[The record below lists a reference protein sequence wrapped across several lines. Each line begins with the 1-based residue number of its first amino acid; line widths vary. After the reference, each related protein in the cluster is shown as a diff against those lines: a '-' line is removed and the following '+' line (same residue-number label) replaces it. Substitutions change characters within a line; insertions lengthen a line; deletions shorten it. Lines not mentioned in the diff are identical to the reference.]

1 MALPVKAK
9 NNKNSITW
17 IENKVKISSQVLLT
31 KAFIKYHINIF
42 WGAKPEVMN
51 KINNN
56 QHILFILRLQF
67 SNGQVRTLNKL
78 TKLTKNDLK
87 YIIDLLNDKVQ
98 SSQDGYKTMPLNAII
113 KLIIIPNITLKKNIL

>member
-1 MALPVKAK
+1 MALATPVKT

-51 KINNN
+51 KINDAAS
-56 QHILFILRLQF
+56 R
-67 SNGQVRTLNKL
+67 STC
-78 TKLTKNDLK
+78 
-87 YIIDLLNDKVQ
+87 IIYFK
-98 SSQDGYKTMPLNAII
+98 
-113 KLIIIPNITLKKNIL
+113 ITF

>member
-42 WGAKPEVMN
+42 WGGEARGNE
-51 KINNN
+51 
-56 QHILFILRLQF
+56 
-67 SNGQVRTLNKL
+67 
-78 TKLTKNDLK
+78 
-87 YIIDLLNDKVQ
+87 
-98 SSQDGYKTMPLNAII
+98 
-113 KLIIIPNITLKKNIL
+113 

>member
-98 SSQDGYKTMPLNAII
+98 SIIFLNGLGI
-113 KLIIIPNITLKKNIL
+113 LKPVKYS

>member
-42 WGAKPEVMN
+42 WTEVMN